1 MLKRIFIVI
10 FALMMAISF
19 ESCVSCSG
27 NGGGNSTNNGDGNST
42 NYYDAGYKSGYE
54 YGFRGYTGPPAS
66 YAPTCYSASYGAPAS
81 DAEKQQ
87 YNKYL
92 NGFVDGFKKAKN
104 DK

>member
-19 ESCVSCSG
+19 ESCVSCSDSGSGTG
-27 NGGGNSTNNGDGNST
+27 NENST